1 MRIDASG
8 NVGIGT
14 TNPTK
19 RLTVVGPTANGA
31 GNEALWVDANT
42 VQFAVRRE
50 SGGGGTVE
58 IGTPNNHNL
67 GIFTNGTTVMSIGA
81 SGNVG
86 IGTTTPVNYA
96 NNTTLTLV
104 GTNGSGMTFGTNNGS
119 NRSEIYYSATETY
132 LKTINNT
139 SLWFGTNNAER
150 MRIDGS
156 GNVGIGTVS
165 PTKRLEVNAAGS
177 NAAIRIKETAS
188 HGVSYDITAG
198 LGNNL
203 TFTNDA
209 GSQLSYVFLNGNLGL
224 GTSTFA
230 VSSQSTLHIAN
241 GVAPSTNPSGG
252 GALYVE
258 SGALKYRGSSGTV
271 TTIANA

>member
-1 MRIDASG
+1 
-8 NVGIGT
+8 
-14 TNPTK
+14 
-19 RLTVVGPTANGA
+19 
-31 GNEALWVDANT
+31 
-42 VQFAVRRE
+42 
-50 SGGGGTVE
+50 
-58 IGTPNNHNL
+58 
-67 GIFTNGTTVMSIGA
+67 
-81 SGNVG
+81 
-86 IGTTTPVNYA
+86 
-96 NNTTLTLV
+96 
-104 GTNGSGMTFGTNNGS
+104 MTFGKNNGN

-132 LKTINNT
+132 LKTIDNT
-139 SLWFGTNNAER
+139 SLWFGTNNTER

-156 GNVGIGTVS
+156 GNVGIGTAAS

-209 GSQLSYVFLNGNLGL
+209 GTQLSYVFLNGNLGL